1 MIVLACEG
9 NQCGLE
15 YATVVLFVLF
25 CRVKN
30 ISGKMLPCNISARDG
45 AFSFHFFTIFL
56 RHMYLSI
63 LKHRQGI

>member
-1 MIVLACEG
+1 MIVFACEV

-15 YATVVLFVLF
+15 YAIVVLVVQF

-45 AFSFHFFTIFL
+45 AFSFTFRSEFF
-56 RHMYLSI
+56 
-63 LKHRQGI
+63 